1 MTLFMWLI
9 NVKLNSYCIFP
20 DGELFP
26 DELETIFI
34 IMKKDLRKQ

>member
-1 MTLFMWLI
+1 MIALFMWLI

-20 DGELFP
+20 DEELSP

-34 IMKKDLRKQ
+34 IMQKD